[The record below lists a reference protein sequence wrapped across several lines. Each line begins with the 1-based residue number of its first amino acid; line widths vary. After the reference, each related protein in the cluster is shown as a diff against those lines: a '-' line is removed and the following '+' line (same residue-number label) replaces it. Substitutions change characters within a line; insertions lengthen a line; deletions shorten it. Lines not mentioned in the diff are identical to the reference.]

1 MIEALLFYNPVAGRR
16 PFSQERLDR
25 LVDSLSR
32 EGINCTP
39 LASQPGVSPCPAVN
53 LAGKELVIVYG
64 GDGTIH
70 QALQFAVPAGIKIAI
85 LPAGTVNVL
94 ARELGLPRSIEEAI
108 ALVVKG
114 RTKRIRLGE
123 SADRYFHL
131 MAGVGLDGVIIE
143 NLNPWLKERT
153 GVGAYWVSGLVSFWE
168 YRLDPFPVIL
178 DGNGYEATFAVIAN
192 ARNYGGAL
200 TLAPSA
206 DLEDPYLD
214 VCLFHGRRRW
224 RYIRYLLASFKGT
237 HVRFPDVTYVK
248 ARNVEIPAA
257 RDLPVQMDG
266 DVVSRLP
273 VSLHVYDPG
282 VEVIV
287 PRE

>member
-1 MIEALLFYNPVAGRR
+1 M
-16 PFSQERLDR
+16 
-25 LVDSLSR
+25 
-32 EGINCTP
+32 
-39 LASQPGVSPCPAVN
+39 N
-53 LAGKELVIVYG
+53 LAGKELIIVCG

-70 QALQFAVPAGIKIAI
+70 QALQFAVPARLKIAV

-94 ARELGLPRSIEEAI
+94 ARELGLPRSIDDAI
-108 ALVVKG
+108 ALVARG

-123 SADRYFHL
+123 SGGRYFHL
-131 MAGVGLDGVIIE
+131 MAGVGLDGVVIE
-143 NLNPWLKERT
+143 HVNQWLKERT
-153 GVGAYWVSGLVSFWE
+153 GACAYWVSGLVSFWQ

-178 DGNGYEATFAVIAN
+178 DGKGYDATFAVIAN

-200 TLAPSA
+200 TLAPLA

-214 VCLFHGRRRW
+214 VCLFRSRRRW
-224 RYIRYLLASFKGT
+224 RYIRYLLAGFKGT

-248 ARNVEIPAA
+248 ARTVDIPAV

-273 VSLHVYDPG
+273 VSLRVYDPG
-282 VEVIV
+282 IGIIV